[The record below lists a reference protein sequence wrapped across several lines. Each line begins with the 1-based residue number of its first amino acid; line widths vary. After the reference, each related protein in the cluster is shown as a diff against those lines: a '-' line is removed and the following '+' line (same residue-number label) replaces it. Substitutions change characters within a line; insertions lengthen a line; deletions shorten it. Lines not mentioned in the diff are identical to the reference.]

1 MVCSC
6 SRNNRHTLKGELGS
20 SHLAWQDRVAAAQLM
35 MGQSFSPRGTNT
47 SPRLADLV
55 IRARAIYSMA
65 PNRTVYR
72 TIALRDEWIVA
83 VSADTHGLDELITA
97 DTHVLDDQRLTLLPA
112 FYDTHNHLREAT
124 HNLNFVPVER
134 AKSVAEFIDLIH
146 FRAAQTSPGEWVQT
160 SNSWHE
166 RNLAEQRLPTVHD
179 LDAATTTHPVLARR
193 GGHLAIAN
201 SLALQRAGITKDTP
215 NPSGGTIGHFPDGSL
230 NGIVEGGAVYIFS
243 RVIPP
248 QPFEQQVA
256 SIEQASKAYAA
267 VGLGAVRDPIVM
279 RDDLPLYQAA
289 QERGG
294 LSTRCRLMLLISPAG
309 SVADRIKH
317 IEGYGVRSG
326 FGDDWLRLWGLKF
339 VIDGGPEGGALDA
352 PYAND
357 PTHTGH
363 LNWDPEEMVSVASA
377 AVKRGWKIGTHA
389 IGDRAVRTLLDVYE
403 RVSAA
408 NPGLSPGTFVIE
420 HGFLADATQRARA
433 IKLGVFVTVQHPLL
447 YALGES
453 LVQLWGPGRTR
464 SIMPVKSWLAEGG
477 QLSAGTD
484 YPISSYDPMQSIW
497 GFVTRA
503 TEQVGIQGPEEA
515 IDQYTAVQLYTVGG
529 AQLDG
534 ENQRRGTLQPGRLAD
549 LVAFR
554 ADPITC
560 PADNLRSL
568 RPAFTVVGGRAV
580 FDPEGLLS

>member
-1 MVCSC
+1 M
-6 SRNNRHTLKGELGS
+6 
-20 SHLAWQDRVAAAQLM
+20 
-35 MGQSFSPRGTNT
+35 
-47 SPRLADLV
+47 
-55 IRARAIYSMA
+55 
-65 PNRTVYR
+65 
-72 TIALRDEWIVA
+72 
-83 VSADTHGLDELITA
+83 
-97 DTHVLDDQRLTLLPA
+97 
-112 FYDTHNHLREAT
+112 
-124 HNLNFVPVER
+124 
-134 AKSVAEFIDLIH
+134 
-146 FRAAQTSPGEWVQT
+146 
-160 SNSWHE
+160 
-166 RNLAEQRLPTVHD
+166 PTVHD

-193 GGHLAIAN
+193 RGHLAIAN

-215 NPSGGTIGHFPDGSL
+215 NPSGGTIKPGADRYL

-248 QPFEQQVA
+248 QPFKQQLA

-309 SVADRIKH
+309 SVADRIKR

-403 RVSAA
+403 RVTRPILASHQALSSLNMVSSLMQLSVPRYQAGRLRHRPASTALRAWGMTSAL
-408 NPGLSPGTFVIE
+408 G
-420 HGFLADATQRARA
+420 ARA
-433 IKLGVFVTVQHPLL
+433 YPFD
-447 YALGES
+447 YAGQE
-453 LVQLWGPGRTR
+453 
-464 SIMPVKSWLAEGG
+464 LA
-477 QLSAGTD
+477 
-484 YPISSYDPMQSIW
+484 
-497 GFVTRA
+497 R
-503 TEQVGIQGPEEA
+503 
-515 IDQYTAVQLYTVGG
+515 
-529 AQLDG
+529 
-534 ENQRRGTLQPGRLAD
+534 
-549 LVAFR
+549 
-554 ADPITC
+554 
-560 PADNLRSL
+560 
-568 RPAFTVVGGRAV
+568 GGRAV
-580 FDPEGLLS
+580 VRGHRLSNQFV

>member
-1 MVCSC
+1 MVQ
-6 SRNNRHTLKGELGS
+6 NR
-20 SHLAWQDRVAAAQLM
+20 A
-35 MGQSFSPRGTNT
+35 
-47 SPRLADLV
+47 
-55 IRARAIYSMA
+55 
-65 PNRTVYR
+65 VYR
-72 TIALRDEWIVA
+72 AIALRDEKIVG
-83 VSADTHGLDELITA
+83 VSADAHGLDELITA
-97 DTHVLDDQRLTLLPA
+97 GTHILDDQRLTLLPA

-124 HNLNFVPVER
+124 HNLTFVPVDR
-134 AKSVAEFIDLIH
+134 AQSIAEFVDLIGA
-146 FRAAQTSPGEWVQT
+146 RAAQTPPGEWVQT
-160 SNSWHE
+160 SNAWHE

-179 LDAATTTHPVLARR
+179 LDMATTTHPVMARR

-201 SLALQRAGITKDTP
+201 SLALHHAGITQDTP
-215 NPSGGTIGHFPDGSL
+215 NPPGGTIGHFSDGAP
-230 NGIVEGGAVYIFS
+230 NGILEGGAVYIFS

-248 QPFEQQVA
+248 EPFEQQVTR
-256 SIEQASKAYAA
+256 IEQASQVYAA
-267 VGLGAVRDPIVM
+267 VGLGAVRDPIVL

-294 LSTRCRLMLLISPAG
+294 LCTRCRLMLLIFPAG
-309 SVADRIKH
+309 SVADRIKQ

-339 VIDGGPEGGALDA
+339 VMDGGPEGGALDA

-357 PTHTGH
+357 PTYTGH
-363 LNWDPEEMVSVASA
+363 LNWDADEMVAVASA

-403 RVSAA
+403 RVIET
-408 NPGLSPGTFVIE
+408 NPGLPPGTLVIE

-433 IKLGVFVTVQHPLL
+433 IRLGVWVTVQHPLL
-447 YALGES
+447 YALGGA
-453 LVQLWGPGRTR
+453 LVKLWGPERTR
-464 SIMPVKSWLAEGG
+464 QIMPVRSWLAEGG

-484 YPISSYDPMQSIW
+484 YPVSSFDPLQSIW

-534 ENQRRGTLQPGRLAD
+534 ESHRRGTLQPGRLAD

-560 PADNLRSL
+560 PVDDLRSL
-568 RPAFTVVGGRAV
+568 RPAFTIVGGRAV
-580 FDPEGLLS
+580 FDPDGLLG

>member
-1 MVCSC
+1 
-6 SRNNRHTLKGELGS
+6 
-20 SHLAWQDRVAAAQLM
+20 
-35 MGQSFSPRGTNT
+35 
-47 SPRLADLV
+47 
-55 IRARAIYSMA
+55 MA
-65 PNRTVYR
+65 PNRTIYR
-72 TIALRDEWIVA
+72 AIALRDERVVA
-83 VSADTHGLDELITA
+83 VSADANGLDALIVGG
-97 DTHVLDDQRLTLLPA
+97 THVLDDRQLTLLPA
-112 FYDTHNHLREAT
+112 FYDTHCHLREAA
-124 HNLNFVPVER
+124 HNLNFVPVEQ
-134 AKSVAEFIDLIH
+134 AHSVAEFIDLIRA
-146 FRAAQTSPGEWVQT
+146 RAAQTPPGEWIQT

-166 RNLAEQRLPTVHD
+166 RNLAEQRLPTIHD
-179 LDAATTTHPVLARR
+179 LDTATTVHPVLARR

-201 SLALQRAGITKDTP
+201 SLALQRAGITHDTQ
-215 NPSGGTIGHFPDGSL
+215 NPRGGTIGRFPDDSL
-230 NGIVEGGAVYIFS
+230 NGILEGGAVYS
-243 RVIPP
+243 VTRAIPP

-256 SIEQASKAYAA
+256 SIEQASKSYAA

-279 RDDLPLYQAA
+279 GDDLPLYQAA

-294 LSTRCRLMLLISPAG
+294 LSTRCRLMLLVYPAG
-309 SVADRIKH
+309 SVADRIKQ

-357 PTHTGH
+357 PTYTGH
-363 LNWDPEEMVSVASA
+363 LNWDPDEMVAVASA

-408 NPGLSPGTFVIE
+408 NPGLPPGTLVIE

-433 IKLGVFVTVQHPLL
+433 IKLGVYVTVQHPLL
-447 YALGES
+447 YALGGA
-453 LVQLWGPGRTR
+453 LVTFWGPERTR
-464 SIMPVKSWLAEGG
+464 TIMPVKSWLAEGG

-484 YPISSYDPMQSIW
+484 YPISSYDPMQSLW

-503 TEQVGIQGPEEA
+503 TQQVGVQGPEEA

-529 AQLDG
+529 ALLDG
-534 ENQRRGTLQPGRLAD
+534 EHQRRGTLQPGRLAD

-560 PADNLRSL
+560 PVEDLRSL

-580 FDPEGLLS
+580 FDPDGLLG

>member
-1 MVCSC
+1 
-6 SRNNRHTLKGELGS
+6 
-20 SHLAWQDRVAAAQLM
+20 
-35 MGQSFSPRGTNT
+35 
-47 SPRLADLV
+47 V
-55 IRARAIYSMA
+55 IRAGAIYSMA
-65 PNRTVYR
+65 PDRAVYR
-72 TIALRDEWIVA
+72 AIALRDEWIVA
-83 VSADTHGLDELITA
+83 VAADAHGLDGLVTA
-97 DTHVLDDQRLTLLPA
+97 DTRVLDDQRLTLLPA

-124 HNLNFVPVER
+124 HNLTFVPVER
-134 AKSVAEFIDLIH
+134 ARSVAEFVDLIRA
-146 FRAAQTSPGEWVQT
+146 RAAQTPPGEWVQT
-160 SNSWHE
+160 SNAWHE
-166 RNLAEQRLPTVHD
+166 RNLAEQRLPTVRD
-179 LDAATTTHPVLARR
+179 LDAATTAHPVLARR

-201 SLALQRAGITKDTP
+201 SLALQRGGITQDTA
-215 NPSGGTIGHFPDGSL
+215 NPPGGTIGRFPDGSL
-230 NGIVEGGAVYIFS
+230 NGILEGGAVYALA

-256 SIEQASKAYAA
+256 SIEQASRSYAA
-267 VGLGAVRDPIVM
+267 VGLGAVRDPIVV
-279 RDDLPLYQAA
+279 RDDLPLYQAV

-294 LSTRCRLMLLISPAG
+294 LSTRCRLMLLVFPAG
-309 SVADRIKH
+309 SVADRIRQ

-339 VIDGGPEGGALDA
+339 VMDGGPEGGALDA
-352 PYAND
+352 PYASD
-357 PTHTGH
+357 PTYTGH
-363 LNWDPEEMVSVASA
+363 LNWDPDEMVAVAGA

-408 NPGLSPGTFVIE
+408 NPGLPAGTLVME

-447 YALGES
+447 YALGGA
-453 LVQLWGPGRTR
+453 LVKFWGPERTR
-464 SIMPVKSWLAEGG
+464 AIMPVKSWLAEGG

-484 YPISSYDPMQSIW
+484 YPISSYDPMQAIW

-503 TEQVGIQGPEEA
+503 TEQVGVQGPEEA

-534 ENQRRGTLQPGRLAD
+534 ESQRRGMLQAGKLAD
-549 LVAFR
+549 VVAFR

-560 PADNLRSL
+560 PVDDLRAL

-580 FDPEGLLS
+580 FDPDGQLS